1 VRESYSE
8 KLFLTL
14 GDERTL
20 GGMRVQFVR
29 SDQGAGYAVLILR
42 EDGLTVRLPGY
53 DRTFRVPHD
62 LAHFVAEREFRLSRG
77 VFGCIAA
84 GAMFT
89 NMSLVDGRARYDA
102 GVRSRGVLRANS
114 AELSLA
120 ESLSGVVHDAV
131 EQGHDLGT
139 AYRRLRESWGALRS
153 DPFPYEPAELRQ
165 ALDVLRELGQR
176 WQVLGPGEKLA
187 LRWTGHAAA
196 VPGPR
201 RTKAPVTAR
210 RVSAARRGVGA
221 PG

>member
-1 VRESYSE
+1 M
-8 KLFLTL
+8 LFLTL
-14 GDERTL
+14 SSGRTL

-42 EDGLTVRLPGY
+42 EDGVTVRLPGY

-62 LAHFVAEREFRLSRG
+62 LAHFVAEREFQLSRG

-102 GVRSRGVLRANS
+102 NSRSRAVLRANS
-114 AELSLA
+114 AELGLA
-120 ESLSGVVHDAV
+120 ECLSGVVHDAV
-131 EQGHDLGT
+131 EYGQDLWP
-139 AYRRLRESWGALRS
+139 AYRRLRESWGTLRS
-153 DPFPYEPAELRQ
+153 EPIPYEPADLRH
-165 ALDVLRELGQR
+165 ALEVLRELGQR
-176 WQVLGPGEKLA
+176 WQGLAPGEKLA
-187 LRWTGHAAA
+187 LRWDGHAAA

-201 RTKAPVTAR
+201 RTRAPATAR

-221 PG
+221 PT

>member
-1 VRESYSE
+1 MSEYYSE
-8 KLFLTL
+8 MLFLTL
-14 GDERTL
+14 SDRRTL

-62 LAHFVAEREFRLSRG
+62 LAHFVAEREFQLSRG

-120 ESLSGVVHDAV
+120 ECLSGVVHDAV
-131 EQGHDLGT
+131 EQDHDLGLV
-139 AYRRLRESWGALRS
+139 YRRLRESWGVLRS
-153 DPFPYEPAELRQ
+153 DPFPYEPSGVRQ

-176 WQVLGPGEKLA
+176 WNALGPGEKLA
-187 LRWTGHAAA
+187 LRWDGHAAA

-201 RTKAPVTAR
+201 RTKAPATAR

-221 PG
+221 PR